1 VNNLNQRGPD
11 QKPGPESDEGDSPSF
26 FTSRGIWL
34 VILLLFTGY
43 ILWTVFS
50 EPPGKQINYSEFVE
64 KVEAGTIEQVTLRD
78 QQRLIYAEPTEKALD
93 KAREEH
99 GKDFQVWKVVKV
111 EGDENLVPMLQK
123 NDVEMKALEDQG
135 CDGSTLWLFLL
146 PMLLLFFFWSFLLR
160 RMGGGMGGP
169 NSAAMNFGKS
179 RAQEYKEEGT
189 GVTFED
195 VAGCEEAKE
204 ELAEIV
210 EFLKEPTKFTRLG
223 GKVPKGVLL
232 VGPPGTG
239 KTLLA
244 RAVAGE
250 ASVPFYNLS
259 GSDFVEMF
267 VGVGAA
273 RVRDLFE
280 QAQDNAPCIIFVD
293 ELDAIGKQRGAGGY
307 QGNDEREQTLNAL
320 LVEMDGFDS
329 RSGVILLAATNRPE
343 ILDPALLRPGR
354 FDRQVAVDRP
364 DVRGRKAIL
373 EVHSRSI
380 VTGDDIDLE
389 VIAAQTPG
397 MVGAD
402 LANVVNEAALLA
414 ARNEKDAVEM
424 EDYQEAIERVMAGL
438 EKKSRRLNDKEKDI
452 VAFHESGHAIV
463 AGALPEADP
472 VHKVSIVSRGIGALG
487 YTLQVPLEDRYLM
500 TRNELREKIC
510 MLLGGRAA
518 EHIIFG
524 DISTGA
530 ANDLQRVTDI
540 ARRMVRDYGM
550 SDSLGNVNY
559 GNSGQEQNP
568 FQQQQYSEQ
577 TAITIDDEVH
587 ELIDEMFQRT
597 VSILEKNRELLNEMA
612 EFLKKN
618 EVLEG
623 DELEEMLTRAKPLE
637 SRRAEDGT
645 LSPPVSEG
653 QTSSI
658 EVEDGDDESEDSTE
672 SDSSDTTDEDAS
684 SPEEDESNR

>member
-1 VNNLNQRGPD
+1 MNNLNQRGPD
-11 QKPGPESDEGDSPSF
+11 QKKPGPDTEGGDGPGF

-34 VILLLFTGY
+34 VILVLMGGF
-43 ILWTVFS
+43 ILWNVFS
-50 EPPGKQINYSEFVE
+50 EPPGKQISYSEFVE
-64 KVEAGTIEQVTLRD
+64 KVEAGQIDSVTFRD
-78 QQRLIYAEPTEKALD
+78 QQQKIYAKPTGKALEKA
-93 KAREEH
+93 KE
-99 GKDFQVWKVVKV
+99 KNSPDFTVWKVVKV
-111 EGDENLVPMLQK
+111 KDDEALVPMLRE
-123 NDVEMKALEDQG
+123 NNVEINALEDQG
-135 CDGSTLWLFLL
+135 CDGSTLWLFIL
-146 PMLLLFFFWSFLLR
+146 PMILLFFLWSFLLR
-160 RMGGGMGGP
+160 RMSGGVGGP
-169 NSAAMNFGKS
+169 NSAAMDFGKS
-179 RAQEYKEEGT
+179 RAKEYKEEGT

-195 VAGCEEAKE
+195 VAGCDEAKE

-210 EFLKEPTKFTRLG
+210 EFLQEPTKFTRLG

-280 QAQDNAPCIIFVD
+280 QAQENAPCIIFVD
-293 ELDAIGKQRGAGGY
+293 ELDAIGKQRGGGGY

-380 VTGDDIDLE
+380 VTADDIDLQ

-414 ARNEKDAVEM
+414 ARKEKDAVEM

-463 AGALPEADP
+463 AGALPESDP
-472 VHKVSIVSRGIGALG
+472 VHKVSIVSRGLGALG

-518 EHIIFG
+518 EAIIFG

-530 ANDLQRVTDI
+530 SNDLQRVTDI

-550 SDSLGNVNY
+550 SDSLGNINY
-559 GNSGQEQNP
+559 GSGGQEQNP

-587 ELIDEMFQRT
+587 TLIEEMFERT
-597 VSILEKNRELLNEMA
+597 VAILEKNEDLLNEMA
-612 EFLKKN
+612 EYLKKN

-623 DELEEMLTRAKPLE
+623 EELEEMLSRAKPLE

-645 LSPPVSEG
+645 LSPAVSGGESSTIDIG
-653 QTSSI
+653 PSDDDEDSTASDTSDTTEDEDASA
-658 EVEDGDDESEDSTE
+658 EDGDD
-672 SDSSDTTDEDAS
+672 A
-684 SPEEDESNR
+684 

>member
-1 VNNLNQRGPD
+1 MNNLNQRGPD
-11 QKPGPESDEGDSPSF
+11 QKPGPDTEGGDSPSF

-34 VILLLFTGY
+34 VILVIMGAF
-43 ILWTVFS
+43 ILWNVFS
-50 EPPGKQINYSEFVE
+50 EPPGKQISYSNFVE
-64 KVEAGTIEQVTLRD
+64 KVEAGQIDEVTFRD
-78 QQRLIYAEPTEKALD
+78 QQQKIYAKPTDKALET
-93 KAREEH
+93 AREEH
-99 GKDFQVWKVVKV
+99 SPDFKVWKVVKV
-111 EGDENLVPMLQK
+111 KDDEALVPLLRE
-123 NDVEMKALEDQG
+123 NEVEINALEDQG
-135 CDGSTLWLFLL
+135 CDGSTLWLFVL
-146 PMLLLFFFWSFLLR
+146 PMLLLFFLWSFLLR
-160 RMGGGMGGP
+160 RMSGGVGGP
-169 NSAAMNFGKS
+169 NSAAMDFGKS
-179 RAQEYKEEGT
+179 RAKEYKEEGT

-210 EFLKEPTKFTRLG
+210 EFLQEPTKFTRLG

-280 QAQDNAPCIIFVD
+280 QAQENAPCIIFVD
-293 ELDAIGKQRGAGGY
+293 ELDAIGKQRGGGGY

-380 VTGDDIDLE
+380 VTADDIDLE
-389 VIAAQTPG
+389 IIAAQTPG

-414 ARNEKDAVEM
+414 ARKEKDAVEM

-463 AGALPEADP
+463 AGALPDSDP
-472 VHKVSIVSRGIGALG
+472 VHKVSIVSRGLGALG

-518 EHIIFG
+518 EAIIFG

-530 ANDLQRVTDI
+530 SNDLQRVTDI

-550 SDSLGNVNY
+550 SDSLGNINY
-559 GNSGQEQNP
+559 GSGGQEQNP
-568 FQQQQYSEQ
+568 FQQQQYSEK
-577 TAITIDDEVH
+577 TAVTIDEEVH
-587 ELIDEMFQRT
+587 TLIEEMFERT
-597 VSILEKNRELLNEMA
+597 VAILEKNKDLLNDMA
-612 EFLKKN
+612 EYLKKN

-623 DELEEMLTRAKPLE
+623 EELEEMLSRAKPLE

-645 LSPPVSEG
+645 LSPPVS
-653 QTSSI
+653 
-658 EVEDGDDESEDSTE
+658 DGESMTIDIGGSDDAEDSTE
-672 SDSSDTTDEDAS
+672 SEGSDTTEDDDAS
-684 SPEEDESNR
+684 ATEGEAQ